1 MRVKGRVDV
10 EWNVLFFCSSS
21 AAPGGYA
28 GWVRKSRH
36 PHPTNQPEVSRGRIG
51 LTDRAWPGPGQA
63 TSHVAAS
70 RAEERSGQV
79 AGGRRRSRP
88 GRWSSSNSHGQC
100 SNLSSLSLRRHHSA
114 SPSYLT
120 HVHARPHYHGR
131 RPGPCTAC
139 PSPSHTSST
148 APRLHPP
155 APGPR
160 TDPSNASMD
169 RVQAHHRANPKTR
182 TRTPTRHARHGTT
195 RALA

>member
-10 EWNVLFFCSSS
+10 EWNVLFFCS

-100 SNLSSLSLRRHHSA
+100 SILSSLSLRRHHSA

-120 HVHARPHYHGR
+120 HVHAPITMAVDPVHALPAQAR
-131 RPGPCTAC
+131 RIPP
-139 PSPSHTSST
+139 
-148 APRLHPP
+148 PRLHPP
-155 APGPR
+155 RPR
-160 TDPSNASMD
+160 AQDRSIHASMD

-182 TRTPTRHARHGTT
+182 TRTRTPTRHARHGTT